1 MGKDAGGAKELRARA
16 DVDGDTQKVNDQL
29 EGIVAEEHQRRLAY
43 LKRNEDITRE
53 TVDVEVEIR
62 RLQNVIEQSTMQLA
76 SLNDQRVELEGNQRR
91 LKREVGDMTR
101 DDEGLKEENEKL
113 SSERTALD
121 HEVTRL
127 KKLKADYISAIAK
140 FKGEKDAMGM

>member
-1 MGKDAGGAKELRARA
+1 MGKDAGGVQELRARA
-16 DVDGDTQKVNDQL
+16 DVDSDTQKVNEQL
-29 EGIVAEEHQRRLAY
+29 EGIVTEEHQRRLAY

-101 DDEGLKEENEKL
+101 DDDGLREENEKL
-113 SSERTALD
+113 GSERESLD
-121 HEVTRL
+121 REVTRL

-140 FKGEKDAMGM
+140 FKGERDAMGM